1 MYKKLFIVVN
11 DGPVCQAAIREG
23 VALAQS
29 VNAEILFH
37 YVLPRNVLPVTDLPP
52 VVMPPPEQ
60 LMRESTEL
68 AQRILHAA
76 TAVAQAAGVRSQTI
90 ITTGADDAHAVADAT
105 KQHHCDL
112 IVAGTE
118 NRNSVMRILTGS
130 IVPGLITLAPT
141 PVLICHATEA
151 DLAAARAAAGVA
163 TI

>member
-1 MYKKLFIVVN
+1 MYKKIFIVVN
-11 DGPVCQAAIREG
+11 DGPACQAAIREG
-23 VALAQS
+23 VALAQA
-29 VNAEILFH
+29 VNAEVLFH

-60 LMRESTEL
+60 LQREASEL

-76 TAVAQAAGVRSQTI
+76 SAIAESAGVRSQS
-90 ITTGADDAHAVADAT
+90 ITATAADDAHCVADAT
-105 KQHHCDL
+105 KQHQCDL

-151 DLAAARAAAGVA
+151 DLAAARTAAGV
-163 TI
+163 TFV